1 MAELCELVEVVTLI
15 AKLLVQLNEKW
26 VRASARFCPS
36 VSAGT
41 VRGGRRQMAVDIH
54 ALCLPQTRASGK
66 VEKQL
71 YQGMLDIP
79 NNELII
85 VFSENYAII

>member
-1 MAELCELVEVVTLI
+1 
-15 AKLLVQLNEKW
+15 
-26 VRASARFCPS
+26 
-36 VSAGT
+36 
-41 VRGGRRQMAVDIH
+41 MAVDIH

-85 VFSENYAII
+85 VFSENYAIIITPVINFSEVQYEH